1 MDLWILLSLLAL
13 TANAAKVLIVKL
25 FCRDI
30 DSRLLVFAGRLV
42 SAAVLLPILLVTCR
56 GLPADPLFW
65 LVIAVTAVLTA
76 VASVLYTQAV
86 QHGTLTIVLPTQA
99 AVPVLS
105 LMTLWIGWSETPS
118 PRSAVLM
125 TVSMVCLA
133 YALWAQAPRSGKPAD
148 GYQFVVYAL
157 IAAILFGVTTIL
169 DRVAI
174 ARVAFGALAYSA
186 CWNLASTILMGV
198 QCFHAGVFRLG
209 ILDRKSAG
217 SVGLYSAAV
226 LAAFYTQQYAV
237 QLSLSVPGGV
247 VHVKS
252 IVMLHLPVVMLAGYL
267 VLKEKISIRSLI
279 SGLLALAAGW
289 LLIRDLAG

>member
-13 TANAAKVLIVKL
+13 AANAAKVLVVKL

-30 DSRLLVFAGRLV
+30 DSRLLVFSGRLV
-42 SAAVLLPILLVTCR
+42 SAAVLLPVLIVTCH
-56 GLPADPLFW
+56 GLPMDGIFW
-65 LVIAVTAVLTA
+65 FVIAITAILTA

-105 LMTLWIGWSETPS
+105 LITLWIGWSETPS
-118 PRSAVLM
+118 LRSAVLM
-125 TVSMVCLA
+125 ITSMVCLA
-133 YALWAQAPRSGKPAD
+133 YALWAQAPRNGGHD
-148 GYQFVVYAL
+148 DCRRFIVYAL

-186 CWNLASTILMGV
+186 CWSLASTVLMGV

-209 ILDRKSAG
+209 ILDRKIAG

-226 LAAFYTQQYAV
+226 LGAFYAQQYAV
-237 QLSLSVPGGV
+237 QLSLSIPGGV

-267 VLKEKISIRSLI
+267 ALKEKISPRSLI
-279 SGLLALAAGW
+279 AGLLALAAGW
-289 LLIRDLAG
+289 LLIHDVAR

>member
-1 MDLWILLSLLAL
+1 MELWILLSVLAL
-13 TANAAKVLIVKL
+13 VANAAKVLIVKL

-42 SAAVLLPILLVTCR
+42 SAAVLLPVLMISYH
-56 GLPADPLFW
+56 GIPLDGPFW
-65 LVIAVTAVLTA
+65 AVIAVTAVFTA

-86 QHGTLTIVLPTQA
+86 QHGTLSIVLPTQA

-125 TVSMVCLA
+125 TVSMICLA
-133 YALWAQAPRSGKPAD
+133 YALSAQAPRSGQNPD
-148 GYQFVVYAL
+148 GRRFVVYAL
-157 IAAILFGVTTIL
+157 IAAVLFGVTTIL

-186 CWNLASTILMGV
+186 CWNLASAALMAV
-198 QCFHAGVFRLG
+198 QCFHARLFRSPGRLRRDLG
-209 ILDRKSAG
+209 PIL
-217 SVGLYSAAV
+217 LYSAAV

-237 QLSLSVPGGV
+237 QLSMAVPGGV

-252 IVMLHLPVVMLAGYL
+252 VVMLHLPVVMLAGYL
-267 VLKEKISIRSLI
+267 VLKEKISPRSLI
-279 SGLLALAAGW
+279 AGLLALAAGW
-289 LLIRDLAG
+289 LLIRDLTR